1 MLNLRTK
8 FVLALLLVSLGSVS
22 SLGWV
27 AFKLAQR
34 QLIELRGQELRALV
48 LNQKRDLRHTLV
60 AWEDRAKLIA
70 SRTQL
75 RKSFA
80 HYLENSQA
88 EHAARMKR
96 ILTDALGSTRQVAS
110 ITLCDPAGDEVVS
123 VRKENALHGGCAVSP
138 NRAVSTYGIQDVWEH
153 DGSLRILVRT
163 PLLDNQK
170 LVLGDALVILGGEEL
185 VEVLGNVVGLG
196 ESGETLM
203 VREVP
208 PSEVEIFGA
217 FRHRRGPGPLTAL
230 FPFEDAGL
238 LLRHALEGKEEYF
251 SDSSVHD
258 YRGVPVLAA
267 SAKLPEL
274 GWGLVAKIDREE
286 ALAPAADFGTRT
298 LYLSASVA
306 LVALALGWFFSRHIT
321 VPLAQLAAGAR
332 LVTAGNELVRV
343 NLDRR
348 DELGELGFAFNAML
362 ERLSV
367 AQEERNQLISEL
379 THINRRLEDFAHI
392 AAHDLRGPLRHVKQ
406 LAGWLAED
414 LKDGLDEG
422 SARHLALLT
431 SRVERLEH
439 LLEDLLAYARA
450 GHERSPTEDVDLR
463 ALSEESFLLVSGEE
477 QAELIWN
484 GKRTLLQSH
493 SAPLALILRNLIG
506 NALKH
511 NEGLSVTVTVSAR
524 FTHDWCHLTV
534 ADDGCGIEEGERERV
549 FDLFHTLSSRDKR
562 EGSGV
567 GLSIVSK
574 TVEAYGGTVS
584 LRANAPT
591 GCIFSISWPLSVE
604 GKKNVKDGV
613 APNSAA

>member
-27 AFKLAQR
+27 AFKLAQG

-60 AWEDRAKLIA
+60 AWEDRA
-70 SRTQL
+70 
-75 RKSFA
+75 
-80 HYLENSQA
+80 
-88 EHAARMKR
+88 
-96 ILTDALGSTRQVAS
+96 
-110 ITLCDPAGDEVVS
+110 
-123 VRKENALHGGCAVSP
+123 
-138 NRAVSTYGIQDVWEH
+138 
-153 DGSLRILVRT
+153 
-163 PLLDNQK
+163 
-170 LVLGDALVILGGEEL
+170 
-185 VEVLGNVVGLG
+185 
-196 ESGETLM
+196 
-203 VREVP
+203 
-208 PSEVEIFGA
+208 
-217 FRHRRGPGPLTAL
+217 
-230 FPFEDAGL
+230 
-238 LLRHALEGKEEYF
+238 
-251 SDSSVHD
+251 
-258 YRGVPVLAA
+258 
-267 SAKLPEL
+267 
-274 GWGLVAKIDREE
+274 
-286 ALAPAADFGTRT
+286 
-298 LYLSASVA
+298 
-306 LVALALGWFFSRHIT
+306 
-321 VPLAQLAAGAR
+321 
-332 LVTAGNELVRV
+332 
-343 NLDRR
+343 
-348 DELGELGFAFNAML
+348 
-362 ERLSV
+362 
-367 AQEERNQLISEL
+367 
-379 THINRRLEDFAHI
+379 NRRLEDFAHI

-422 SARHLALLT
+422 SAHHLALLT
-431 SRVERLEH
+431 SRVERLER

-493 SAPLALILRNLIG
+493 KAPLALILRNLIG

-549 FDLFHTLSSRDKR
+549 FELFHTLSSRDKR

-604 GKKNVKDGV
+604 GNKNVKDSV
-613 APNSAA
+613 APNTAA